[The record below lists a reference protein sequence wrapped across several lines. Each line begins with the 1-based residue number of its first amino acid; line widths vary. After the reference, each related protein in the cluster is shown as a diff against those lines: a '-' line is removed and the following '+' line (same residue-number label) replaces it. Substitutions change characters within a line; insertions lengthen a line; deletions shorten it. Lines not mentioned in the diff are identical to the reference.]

1 MPQKSIFEEY
11 GKNNSYY
18 KGIYGLYKYYCYLL
32 GVFPKKH
39 PKQYLPYSI
48 RKEVYKLEQ
57 FSQQVRFMH
66 EKNIVTKD
74 DLDDFVKNNNEE
86 LRVLKGTRENL
97 WKKYHRAKNEEKQTQ
112 ILAEINDIQPKIK
125 ELYKYD
131 KYCKEITKRAE
142 CIQNNLNNFDKDIQ
156 KVKDNSRSL

>member
-11 GKNNSYY
+11 SKTN
-18 KGIYGLYKYYCYLL
+18 KPHKCIYGLYLYYYYLL

-39 PKQYLPYSI
+39 PKQYLPYTI

-66 EKNIVTKD
+66 EKNIVTKE
-74 DLDDFVKNNNEE
+74 DLDDFAKNNSYE
-86 LRVLKGTRENL
+86 LSELKGKRENL
-97 WKKYHRAKNEEKQTQ
+97 RKRYHRAKAEDKQTQ
-112 ILAEINDIQPKIK
+112 ILAEINDIQSKIK
-125 ELYKYD
+125 ELRKYD

-142 CIQNNLNNFDKDIQ
+142 GI
-156 KVKDNSRSL
+156 